1 MEGSCSASSMPLR
14 AALAFTFLSLLLE
27 EVTDSDRHDFLGIVH
42 SDFYDDITRTYVCG
56 KKIYIS
62 LCLASEYKLCR
73 NSILPAWN
81 WKYGWHSVQELGPA
95 LLTNQLD
102 DEAAKVIFSLLSHTE
117 FISFLK
123 LILDAFHLPLGWSQ
137 KQNDDTPH
145 FAHSSFYCP
154 TIVIE

>member
-1 MEGSCSASSMPLR
+1 MG
-14 AALAFTFLSLLLE
+14 
-27 EVTDSDRHDFLGIVH
+27 D
-42 SDFYDDITRTYVCG
+42 
-56 KKIYIS
+56 
-62 LCLASEYKLCR
+62 
-73 NSILPAWN
+73 
-81 WKYGWHSVQELGPA
+81 SVQELGPA

-137 KQNDDTPH
+137 KQNDDIPR